1 MFQYTPIQ
9 MNRVPLNTRK
19 HMHVHVP
26 VLSHAHTCSHTVS
39 CARPRAAGRTLRRG
53 LAPTRT
59 HAQCTC
65 TRLRAHSH
73 WWAVTK
79 VLVRLVRR
87 RCSSGRAEH
96 IRLGRRI
103 ICAVVRLFKF
113 WGGCQRD
120 PQQGLQSLQCQAVQ
134 ARLCLSAPLSVLL
147 HVCLVFINHPCPK
160 MASRVRKTLHPFRV
174 TPLFTREMA
183 IFEEQ

>member
-113 WGGCQRD
+113 WGGTLSRAYSPC
-120 PQQGLQSLQCQAVQ
+120 S
-134 ARLCLSAPLSVLL
+134 ARRCRPGSVCLHRCLSCYMSVWFLL
-147 HVCLVFINHPCPK
+147 TTRARRWLVGFVKHSI
-160 MASRVRKTLHPFRV
+160 
-174 TPLFTREMA
+174 LFA
-183 IFEEQ
+183 

>member
-1 MFQYTPIQ
+1 MYATPVSIHQ
-9 MNRVPLNTRK
+9 CQTICLNTRK

-26 VLSHAHTCSHTVS
+26 VLSHAHTCSH
-39 CARPRAAGRTLRRG
+39 CLLRAATCSRTNT
-53 LAPTRT
+53 APWTGT
-59 HAQCTC
+59 HPHACTC

-87 RCSSGRAEH
+87 RCSSGRTEH
-96 IRLGRRI
+96 IRFGRRI

-113 WGGCQRD
+113 WGGTLSRAYSPC
-120 PQQGLQSLQCQAVQ
+120 S
-134 ARLCLSAPLSVLL
+134 ARRCRPGLCLSAPLSVLL

-160 MASRVRKTLHPFRV
+160 MASQVRKPLHPFRV